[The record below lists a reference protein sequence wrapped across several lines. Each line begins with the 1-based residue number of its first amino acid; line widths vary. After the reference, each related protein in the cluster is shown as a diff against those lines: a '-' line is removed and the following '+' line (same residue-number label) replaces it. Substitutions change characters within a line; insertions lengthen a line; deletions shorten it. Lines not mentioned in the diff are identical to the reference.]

1 MQIGQTNYHRETVT
15 LLITDEGAKIL
26 SLRMICLSVKSTDP
40 AVETP
45 VIVLWFGLNE
55 FAGYSGL
62 ARKQIIF
69 VQS

>member
-1 MQIGQTNYHRETVT
+1 MQIGQRNYHRETVT

-26 SLRMICLSVKSTDP
+26 SLRMICLSVKSPDP

-55 FAGYSGL
+55 FGDYLGL
-62 ARKQIIF
+62 GTKY
-69 VQS
+69 